1 MSDPIEKPTT
11 RTELVAAK
19 ISAGLSREQAEA
31 VVDAQAAEDAAAE
44 KASAAKSKK

>member
-1 MSDPIEKPTT
+1 MSDPTEKTT
-11 RTELVAAK
+11 ARAELVAAK

-44 KASAAKSKK
+44 KALAGKSKK